1 MTQLHAAPPIKRKLI
16 FIIMMISSA
25 VLLLTCLVFT
35 AHEIY
40 AVRADMVKENIV
52 LGDVIAADNTAA
64 LTFSNTRDAVDSLE
78 NLRAEPYMV
87 AARIYDQKGAR
98 FATYTRAGVDAH
110 IIPSMVSMVKSGF
123 HDGALYVVRPVHFG
137 DETIGSVLLI
147 HDLGELNDSLLR
159 YAIIAPTVLLVA
171 LALAFLLASRLQR
184 VISRPILALAQR
196 ARSIQQNSEYFLGE
210 LPRGYQEIEL
220 LIESFDAMLASIAQR
235 DNELK
240 DHTEHMEFE
249 VSTRTSELRTAVE
262 QLERSKDVAEAA
274 NRAKS
279 EFLAN
284 MSHEIRTPMNG
295 ILGMTELTLDTEL
308 APAQRE
314 YLTVAKASAEGLLCI
329 INDILDFSKIEAGKL
344 RLDPRP
350 FNLQSLIAETMK
362 AVSLRAH
369 QKGLELAFE
378 LEPDVPEDIVG
389 DDGRLRQILFN
400 LVGNAIKFTKEG
412 EIVLSVRKTEQD
424 GALLQFSVRDTG
436 VGIAPDKLSKIFAA
450 FEQEDTSTTRQ
461 FGGTGLGLTI
471 SARLVE
477 MMGGR
482 IWVESDS
489 GKGSTFHF
497 NARFEISPA
506 PVEHTVDM
514 AVETLRG
521 MRALVVDDNYT
532 NRRILHEMLLRW
544 KMCPEL
550 AESGVDAITM
560 LHRAAREKRPYPLV
574 IVDRHM
580 PEMDGF
586 MLLERVHADP
596 DLEST
601 AIMMLTSG
609 DQPEDSR
616 RCQELGV
623 AEYAIKP
630 VSQPELLK
638 LILRALGKMAKE
650 EKSVTPRTLPATLP
664 LAATA
669 PLRILLAED
678 NVFNQKVALGLLG
691 RMGHNVTVANNG
703 LEAVELY
710 SKNHYDLVLMDVQMP
725 EMDGFRA
732 TEIIRQEQEK
742 SGIGIP
748 IIAMTAHAMQGDR
761 EKCLAAGMHD
771 YISKPI
777 GRKELTELIER
788 NCARAATE
796 RLAAN
801 THAAIPH
808 SANPESDAS
817 DGPAAPDPE
826 VKQLENNGK
835 PQSSFGHQEELLIEQ
850 ELPIEPEKMLA
861 HCGGDQKMAFTLAQ
875 MFPAESAKILQK
887 LERAR
892 AEKNLDEIEL
902 SAHALGG
909 MCGMFEALE
918 AGKAAREVERAA
930 GAGKLPTAEQLENL
944 KAVVTRTANAL
955 GTLVIHQSANQ

>member
-1 MTQLHAAPPIKRKLI
+1 MTKLRAAPPIQRKLI
-16 FIIMMISSA
+16 YIIMMVSSA
-25 VLLLTCLVFT
+25 VLVLTCLAFT

-40 AVRADMVKENIV
+40 AVRAAMAKENTI
-52 LGDVIAADNTAA
+52 LADVIAGNSTAPLSFNNA
-64 LTFSNTRDAVDSLE
+64 RDAAEALE
-78 NLRAEPYMV
+78 NLRAEPDMV
-87 AARIYDQKGAR
+87 AARIYDQQGAR

-110 IIPSMVSMVKSGF
+110 IIPDSASMIKSGF
-123 HDGALYVVRPVHFG
+123 HDGVLYVVRPVRFG
-137 DETIGSVLLI
+137 GETIGSVLLI

-159 YAIIAPTVLLVA
+159 YAIITPMVLLLS

-184 VISRPILALAQR
+184 VISVPILALAQR
-196 ARSIQQNSEYFLGE
+196 ARALQQNQEYFLGE

-220 LIESFDAMLASIAQR
+220 LIESFDSMLAGIAQR

-240 DHTEHMEFE
+240 DHTEHMEYE

-262 QLERSKDVAEAA
+262 QLERSKDAAEAA
-274 NRAKS
+274 NRSKS

-295 ILGMTELTLDTEL
+295 ILGMTELTLDTDL

-314 YLTVAKASAEGLLCI
+314 YLTVVKSSAEGLLCI

-344 RLDPRP
+344 SLDSRP
-350 FNLQSLIAETMK
+350 FGLQSMISETMK

-378 LEPDVPEDIVG
+378 VEPDVPDDIVG

-400 LVGNAIKFTKEG
+400 LLGNAIKFTKNG
-412 EIVLSVRKTEQD
+412 EVILSIRKETQD
-424 GALLQFSVRDTG
+424 ERGALLQFSVRDTG
-436 VGIAPDKLSKIFAA
+436 VGIAPGKLSKIFAA
-450 FEQEDTSTTRQ
+450 FEQEDNSTTRQ

-471 SARLVE
+471 SSRLVE

-482 IWVESDS
+482 IWVESDP

-497 NARFEISPA
+497 NARLEISAA
-506 PVEHTVDM
+506 PVGHTVDL
-514 AVETLRG
+514 APEALRG
-521 MRALVVDDNYT
+521 LRALVVDDNYT

-560 LHRAAREKRPYPLV
+560 LRRAVMEKRPYPLV

-586 MLLERVHADP
+586 MLLETVHADP

-630 VSQPELLK
+630 VSQQELLK
-638 LILRALGKMAKE
+638 LILRALGKVAKE
-650 EKSVTPRTLPATLP
+650 EKSAALPMLPAALP
-664 LAATA
+664 VVATA

-678 NVFNQKVALGLLG
+678 NVFNQKVAIGLLS
-691 RMGHNVTVANNG
+691 RMGHNLTVANNG

-710 SKNHYDLVLMDVQMP
+710 SRNSFDLVLMDVQMP

-732 TEIIRQEQEK
+732 TEIIRQQQEK
-742 SGIGIP
+742 SGIQVP

-761 EKCLAAGMHD
+761 ERCLASGMHD

-777 GRKELTELIER
+777 GRKELAEVIAR
-788 NCARAATE
+788 NCTPASSLPLE
-796 RLAAN
+796 LSGSLEFQNLSNDPQRL
-801 THAAIPH
+801 
-808 SANPESDAS
+808 
-817 DGPAAPDPE
+817 
-826 VKQLENNGK
+826 
-835 PQSSFGHQEELLIEQ
+835 QSSD
-850 ELPIEPEKMLA
+850 P
-861 HCGGDQKMAFTLAQ
+861 
-875 MFPAESAKILQK
+875 SLQP
-887 LERAR
+887 
-892 AEKNLDEIEL
+892 
-902 SAHALGG
+902 S
-909 MCGMFEALE
+909 
-918 AGKAAREVERAA
+918 
-930 GAGKLPTAEQLENL
+930 Q
-944 KAVVTRTANAL
+944 
-955 GTLVIHQSANQ
+955 

>member
-1 MTQLHAAPPIKRKLI
+1 MTKLHAAPPIKRKLI

-25 VLLLTCLVFT
+25 VLLLTCLAFT

-40 AVRADMVKENIV
+40 AVRADMVKENIL
-52 LGDVIAADNTAA
+52 LGDILAADNTAA
-64 LTFSNTRDAVDSLE
+64 LSFNYARDAAVSLG
-78 NLRAEPYMV
+78 NLRAEPNMV
-87 AARIYDQKGAR
+87 AACIYDQTGAR
-98 FATYTRAGVDAH
+98 FAAYTRAGVDAR
-110 IIPSMVSMVKSGF
+110 IIPSEASLVKSGF
-123 HDGALYVVRPVHFG
+123 HDGVLYVVRPVRFG
-137 DETIGSVLLI
+137 DETIGFVLLI
-147 HDLGELNDSLLR
+147 HDLGELKDSLLR
-159 YAIIAPTVLLVA
+159 YALIAPTVLLLSLV
-171 LALAFLLASRLQR
+171 LAFLLASRLQR
-184 VISRPILALAQR
+184 VISGPILALAQR
-196 ARSIQQNSEYFLGE
+196 ARTIQENSEYFLGE
-210 LPRGYQEIEL
+210 LPRGYKEIEL
-220 LIESFDAMLASIAQR
+220 LIESFDSMLAGIAQR

-240 DHTEHMEFE
+240 DHFEHMEDE

-262 QLERSKDVAEAA
+262 QLERSKGAAEAA

-350 FNLQSLIAETMK
+350 FNLQTLIAETMK

-378 LEPDVPEDIVG
+378 LEPDVPENIVG

-400 LVGNAIKFTKEG
+400 LLGNAIKFTKEG
-412 EIVLSVRKTEQD
+412 EVVLSVRKTEQN

-436 VGIAPDKLSKIFAA
+436 IGIAPDKISKIFAA

-461 FGGTGLGLTI
+461 YGGTGLGLTI

-482 IWVESDS
+482 IWVEGDP

-497 NARFEISPA
+497 SARLEISPV
-506 PVEHTVDM
+506 PVEHTVDI
-514 AVETLRG
+514 ALEALRG

-550 AESGVDAITM
+550 AESGADAITM
-560 LHRAAREKRPYPLV
+560 LRRAAKEKRAYPLV

-586 MLLERVHADP
+586 MLLETVHADP

-630 VSQPELLK
+630 VSQQELLK
-638 LILRALGKMAKE
+638 LILRALGKVAKE
-650 EKSVTPRTLPATLP
+650 EKSVTPHTLPAVQP
-664 LAATA
+664 LSTST

-678 NVFNQKVALGLLG
+678 NVFNQKVAIGLLS

-703 LEAVELY
+703 LEAIDLY
-710 SKNHYDLVLMDVQMP
+710 SRNSFDLVLMDIQMP

-732 TEIIRQEQEK
+732 TELLRQQQEE
-742 SGIGIP
+742 SGVHVP
-748 IIAMTAHAMQGDR
+748 IVAMTAHAMQGDR

-777 GRKELTELIER
+777 GRKELTEVIAR
-788 NCARAATE
+788 NVTPR
-796 RLAAN
+796 
-801 THAAIPH
+801 
-808 SANPESDAS
+808 
-817 DGPAAPDPE
+817 DPR
-826 VKQLENNGK
+826 
-835 PQSSFGHQEELLIEQ
+835 
-850 ELPIEPEKMLA
+850 MLA
-861 HCGGDQKMAFTLAQ
+861 RVDLNHQPSLNDTFQ
-875 MFPAESAKILQK
+875 P
-887 LERAR
+887 
-892 AEKNLDEIEL
+892 
-902 SAHALGG
+902 LG
-909 MCGMFEALE
+909 
-918 AGKAAREVERAA
+918 
-930 GAGKLPTAEQLENL
+930 
-944 KAVVTRTANAL
+944 
-955 GTLVIHQSANQ
+955 